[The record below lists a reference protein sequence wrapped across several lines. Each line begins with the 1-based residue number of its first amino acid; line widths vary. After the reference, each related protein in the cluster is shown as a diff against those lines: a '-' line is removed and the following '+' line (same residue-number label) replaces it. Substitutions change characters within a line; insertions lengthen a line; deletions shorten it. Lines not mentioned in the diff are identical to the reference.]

1 MKKTLLIYICIFFC
15 LKTAAQ
21 NVYLSVEGA
30 TKTET
35 ATIDSIGYAKAHPN
49 AKSLKAETERLATQ
63 LYAAGFF
70 ESQISANIK
79 LNDSTYLFQ
88 YELGSRIAN
97 IKVATK
103 LLSESEKDLLNI
115 TEDTINL
122 SPAGIENFMAGKL
135 TLLEQKGY
143 ALSQLQLTNYTRKN
157 NTLTTTLQLT
167 LEKKRSV
174 DNLVIE
180 GYPKF
185 PESIRRSIL
194 KQYKKKPFNKD
205 NIQKIYQTFN
215 NLRFVSLPRY
225 PEILFK
231 QDTTTIYV
239 YAQKANANTFDGFI
253 GFSNDEQQKLKLNGY
268 LDLTLINTL
277 NSGEK
282 FNLYWKN
289 NGQKQSTFNTSLE
302 LPYIF
307 KSPIGIKG
315 DLQIFRQDST
325 FQNTVSNINLA
336 YYFKYNTKLLLGRSA
351 TTSVSTTQTDTSL
364 SGYNSKFWTATYET
378 AAYDNRYTFFPERY
392 TLYIRYGNGK
402 RDSDKGNS
410 DQYFAQATADYNAPL
425 NNKNLIYLKTQLY
438 YLNSQ
443 NFVVNELQR
452 FGGINSIR
460 GFNENILQGDMYSF
474 VMTEYRYIASENL
487 CLHSIFD
494 VGYYQDHATNQ
505 NNGLFSIGFGAKIF
519 TSNGIFNIIYANG
532 TEKSQNVKLSNSIVH
547 VSFKTKF

>member
-21 NVYLSVEGA
+21 NVHLTAEGA

-35 ATIDSIGYAKAHPN
+35 TTIDSIGYTKVHPN
-49 AKSLKAETERLATQ
+49 AKSLKTETERLATQ

-88 YELGSRIAN
+88 YKLGSRIAN

-103 LLSESEKDLLNI
+103 LLSKSEKDLLNI

-143 ALSQLQLTNYTRKN
+143 PLSQLQLTNYTRKN

-185 PESIRRSIL
+185 PESIRRNIL
-194 KQYKKKPFNKD
+194 KQYKKKPFNKH

-277 NSGEK
+277 NNGEK

-336 YYFKYNTKLLLGRSA
+336 YYFKYNTKILIGRSA
-351 TTSVSTTQTDTSL
+351 TTSVSTAQTNTSL

-402 RDSDKGNS
+402 RDSEKGNS
-410 DQYFAQATADYNAPL
+410 NQYFAQAIADYNAPL
-425 NNKNLIYLKTQLY
+425 NNKNLIYTKTQLY

-474 VMTEYRYIASENL
+474 LMTEYRYIASENL

-547 VSFKTKF
+547 ISFKTKF

>member
-1 MKKTLLIYICIFFC
+1 MFFC

-21 NVYLSVEGA
+21 NVYLKAEGA
-30 TKTET
+30 TKKET
-35 ATIDSIGYAKAHPN
+35 TTIDSIGYAKVHSN
-49 AKSLKAETERLATQ
+49 AKSLKTETERLATQ

-88 YELGSRIAN
+88 YKLGSRIAN
-97 IKVATK
+97 IKVETK
-103 LLSESEKDLLNI
+103 LLSKSEKDLLNI
-115 TEDTINL
+115 TEDTIYL
-122 SPAGIENFMAGKL
+122 SPAGIENFMSSKL
-135 TLLEQKGY
+135 SLLEQKGY
-143 ALSQLQLTNYTRKN
+143 PLSHLQLTNYIRKK

-167 LEKKRSV
+167 TEKKRSV
-174 DNLVIE
+174 DNLIIE

-185 PESIRRSIL
+185 PESIRRNIL

-205 NIQKIYQTFN
+205 NLQKIYQTFN

-239 YAQKANANTFDGFI
+239 YAQKVNANTFDGFI

-277 NSGEK
+277 NNGEK

-351 TTSVSTTQTDTSL
+351 TTSVSTAQTNTSL

-410 DQYFAQATADYNAPL
+410 SQYFAQATADYNAPL

-460 GFNENILQGDMYSF
+460 GFNENILQGDMLSF
-474 VMTEYRYIASENL
+474 LMTEYRYIASENL

-505 NNGLFSIGFGAKIF
+505 NNRLFSIGFGAKIS

-532 TEKSQNVKLSNSIVH
+532 TEKSQNLKLSNSIVH
-547 VSFKTKF
+547 VSFKAKF

>member
-1 MKKTLLIYICIFFC
+1 MFFC

-21 NVYLSVEGA
+21 NVYLTAEGA

-49 AKSLKAETERLATQ
+49 AKSLKTETERLAAQ

-79 LNDSTYLFQ
+79 LNDSTFLFQ
-88 YELGSRIAN
+88 YKLGSRIAN

-103 LLSESEKDLLNI
+103 LLSKSEKDLLNI

-157 NTLTTTLQLT
+157 NTLTTTLQLNT
-167 LEKKRSV
+167 EKKRSV

-185 PESIRRSIL
+185 PESIRRNIL
-194 KQYKKKPFNKD
+194 KQHKKKPFNKD

-215 NLRFVSLPRY
+215 NLRSVSLPRY

-253 GFSNDEQQKLKLNGY
+253 GFSNDDQQKLKLNGY

-336 YYFKYNTKLLLGRSA
+336 YYFKYNTKLLLGRST
-351 TTSVSTTQTDTSL
+351 TTSVSTTQTNTSL
-364 SGYNSKFWTATYET
+364 SGFNSKFWTATYET

-410 DQYFAQATADYNAPL
+410 NQYFAQATADYNAPL

-505 NNGLFSIGFGAKIF
+505 NNGLFSIGFGAKIS

>member
-1 MKKTLLIYICIFFC
+1 LKKTLLIYICIFFC

-21 NVYLSVEGA
+21 NVHLTAEGA

-35 ATIDSIGYAKAHPN
+35 TTIDSIGYTKVHPN
-49 AKSLKAETERLATQ
+49 AKSLKTETERLATQ

-88 YELGSRIAN
+88 YKLGSRIAN

-103 LLSESEKDLLNI
+103 LLSKSEKDLLNI

-143 ALSQLQLTNYTRKN
+143 PLSQLQLTNYTRKN

-185 PESIRRSIL
+185 PESIRRNIL
-194 KQYKKKPFNKD
+194 KQYKKKPFNKH

-277 NSGEK
+277 NNGEK

-336 YYFKYNTKLLLGRSA
+336 YYFKYNTKILIGRSA
-351 TTSVSTTQTDTSL
+351 TTSVSTAQTNTSL

-402 RDSDKGNS
+402 RDSEKGNS
-410 DQYFAQATADYNAPL
+410 NQYFAQAIADYNAPL
-425 NNKNLIYLKTQLY
+425 NNKNLIYTKTQLY

-474 VMTEYRYIASENL
+474 LMTEYRYIASENL

-547 VSFKTKF
+547 ISFKTKF

>member
-21 NVYLSVEGA
+21 NVYLTAEGA

-35 ATIDSIGYAKAHPN
+35 ATIDSIGYAKVHPN
-49 AKSLKAETERLATQ
+49 AKSLKTETERLAAQ

-88 YELGSRIAN
+88 YKLGSRIAN

-157 NTLTTTLQLT
+157 NTLNTTLQIT

-185 PESIRRSIL
+185 PESIRRNIL

-378 AAYDNRYTFFPERY
+378 AAYDNRYTFFPEHY

-494 VGYYQDHATNQ
+494 VGYYQDRATNQ
-505 NNGLFSIGFGAKIF
+505 NNGLFSIGFGAKIS

>member
-1 MKKTLLIYICIFFC
+1 MFFC

-21 NVYLSVEGA
+21 NVYLTAEGA

-35 ATIDSIGYAKAHPN
+35 ASIDSIGYAKAHPN
-49 AKSLKAETERLATQ
+49 AKSLKAETERLAAQ

-88 YELGSRIAN
+88 YKLGSRIAN

-167 LEKKRSV
+167 TEKKRSV

-185 PESIRRSIL
+185 PESIRRNIL

-336 YYFKYNTKLLLGRSA
+336 YYFKYNTKLLLGRSG
-351 TTSVSTTQTDTSL
+351 TTSVSTTQTNTSL

-402 RDSDKGNS
+402 RDSEKGNS
-410 DQYFAQATADYNAPL
+410 NQYFAQATADYNAPL

>member
-1 MKKTLLIYICIFFC
+1 MFFY

-21 NVYLSVEGA
+21 NVYLTAEGT

-35 ATIDSIGYAKAHPN
+35 TTIDSIGYTKVHPN
-49 AKSLKAETERLATQ
+49 AKSLKTETERLATQ

-70 ESQISANIK
+70 ESQISTNIK

-88 YELGSRIAN
+88 YKLGSRIAN
-97 IKVATK
+97 INVQTK
-103 LLSESEKDLLNI
+103 LLSKSEKDLLNI

-122 SPAGIENFMAGKL
+122 NPAAIENFMTGKL

-143 ALSQLQLTNYTRKN
+143 PLSQLQLTNYTRKN

-167 LEKKRSV
+167 VEKKRSV

-185 PESIRRSIL
+185 PESIRRNIL

-239 YAQKANANTFDGFI
+239 YAQKTNANTFDGFI

-277 NSGEK
+277 NNGEK

-336 YYFKYNTKLLLGRSA
+336 YYFKYNTKLLIGRSA
-351 TTSVSTTQTDTSL
+351 TTSVSTAQTNTSL

-378 AAYDNRYTFFPERY
+378 AAFDNRYTFFPERY

-410 DQYFAQATADYNAPL
+410 NQYFAQATADYNTPL

-474 VMTEYRYIASENL
+474 LMTEYRYIASENL

-547 VSFKTKF
+547 ISFKTKF

>member
-1 MKKTLLIYICIFFC
+1 MFFC

-21 NVYLSVEGA
+21 NVYLTAEGA

-35 ATIDSIGYAKAHPN
+35 ATIDSIGYTKVHPN
-49 AKSLKAETERLATQ
+49 AKSLKTETERLATQ

-79 LNDSTYLFQ
+79 LNDSTYLFH
-88 YELGSRIAN
+88 YKLGSRIAN

-103 LLSESEKDLLNI
+103 LLSKSEKDLLNI

-122 SPAGIENFMAGKL
+122 SPAGIENFMSGKL

-143 ALSQLQLTNYTRKN
+143 PLSQLQLTNYTRKN
-157 NTLTTTLQLT
+157 NILTTTLQLT

-185 PESIRRSIL
+185 PESIRRNIL

-277 NSGEK
+277 NNGEK

-336 YYFKYNTKLLLGRSA
+336 YYFKYNTKILIGRSA
-351 TTSVSTTQTDTSL
+351 TTSVSTAQTNTSL

-392 TLYIRYGNGK
+392 TLHIRYGNGK
-402 RDSDKGNS
+402 RDSEKGNS
-410 DQYFAQATADYNAPL
+410 NQYFAQAIADYNAPL
-425 NNKNLIYLKTQLY
+425 NNKNLIYTKTQLY

-474 VMTEYRYIASENL
+474 LMTEYRYIASENL

-547 VSFKTKF
+547 ISFKTKF

>member
-21 NVYLSVEGA
+21 NVYLTAKGA

-35 ATIDSIGYAKAHPN
+35 ATIDSIGYAKVHPN
-49 AKSLKAETERLATQ
+49 AKSLKTETERLVTQ

-88 YELGSRIAN
+88 YKLGSRIAN
-97 IKVATK
+97 IKVQTK
-103 LLSESEKDLLNI
+103 LLSKSEKDLLNI

-157 NTLTTTLQLT
+157 NTLNTTLQIT

-185 PESIRRSIL
+185 PESIRRNIL

-351 TTSVSTTQTDTSL
+351 TTSVSTTQTDTNL

-410 DQYFAQATADYNAPL
+410 NQYFAQATADYNAPL

-532 TEKSQNVKLSNSIVH
+532 TEKSQHVKLSNSIVH

>member
-1 MKKTLLIYICIFFC
+1 MFFC
-15 LKTAAQ
+15 LKMAAQ
-21 NVYLSVEGA
+21 NVYLTAEGA

-35 ATIDSIGYAKAHPN
+35 VTIDSIGYAKVHPN
-49 AKSLKAETERLATQ
+49 AKSLKTETERLATQ

-88 YELGSRIAN
+88 YKLGSRIAN

-103 LLSESEKDLLNI
+103 LLSKSEKDLLNI

-122 SPAGIENFMAGKL
+122 SPAGIENFMSGKL

-143 ALSQLQLTNYTRKN
+143 PLSQLQLTNYTRKN
-157 NTLTTTLQLT
+157 NILTTTLQLT

-185 PESIRRSIL
+185 PESIRRNIL

-277 NSGEK
+277 NNGEK

-336 YYFKYNTKLLLGRSA
+336 YYFKYNTKILIGRSA

-402 RDSDKGNS
+402 RDSEKGNS
-410 DQYFAQATADYNAPL
+410 NQYFAQAIADYNAPL
-425 NNKNLIYLKTQLY
+425 NNKNLIYIKTQLY

-474 VMTEYRYIASENL
+474 LMTEYRYIASENL

-547 VSFKTKF
+547 ISFKTKF